1 MAHASAR
8 GWAIKSVDPAEQD
21 NIMVSEIQ
29 GASPNTSPSVNPRM
43 QTPVQT
49 AAAAVMPQKPQL
61 VAPKPVD
68 IQYDAG
74 KIQQSLKE
82 AVRLLNDQV
91 TSKSQGLGFSYDET
105 LKTPVITVR
114 NTETGQVIRQIPNED
129 VLRVAHK
136 LEDLKGLLY
145 NAKA

>member
-1 MAHASAR
+1 MA
-8 GWAIKSVDPAEQD
+8 
-21 NIMVSEIQ
+21 SEIQ
-29 GASPNTSPSVNPRM
+29 GASANLSPSVSPRV
-43 QTPVQT
+43 QTPVQ
-49 AAAAVMPQKPQL
+49 AAAVAALPQKPQV
-61 VAPKPVD
+61 VAPKAVEV
-68 IQYDAG
+68 QYDPN
-74 KIQQSLKE
+74 KIEQSLKE

-91 TSKSQGLGFSYDET
+91 VSKSQGLGFSYDDS

-136 LEDLKGLLY
+136 LDELKGLLY